1 MKHQRLFVV
10 ALLSLPLLA
19 GRARAEVDF
28 VKDIKPVLEQ
38 KCVRCHSGPKAKEG
52 LKLETRE
59 DLLAGSDNGKVVVP
73 GKAAESKLYE
83 SLILP
88 KDDKKHMPQTGD
100 PLPKPTI
107 EKIQAWINE
116 GVKWPDKLVLKDT
129 SENDAPKL
137 TVEDTG
143 LPISPAEKAA
153 VEKLEKAGV
162 FAMRLAQNT
171 NWLRV
176 DFTHRGKEVKDEE
189 LVLLK
194 DILNLVELNLGG
206 TNITDAN
213 LVHIKPCTN
222 LVRLQL
228 HRTKISDAGLAHL
241 TGLAKLVSLNL
252 YDTAVTDNGIMQ
264 LKELKKLKR
273 LYVWQSKVTEP
284 GAKQLA
290 TAIPGIDI
298 NRGYELPPEPKKE
311 EPKKEDPKKDPK
323 KDSPKKDDTKKDPPK
338 KDEPK
343 KDLPKKDEPKKDE
356 PKKDE
361 PKKDKK

>member
-1 MKHQRLFVV
+1 MKRPCALMTALF
-10 ALLSLPLLA
+10 ALPLLA
-19 GRARAEVDF
+19 APARADVDF
-28 VKDIKPVLEQ
+28 VKEIKPVLEQ

-52 LKLETRE
+52 LKLETKA

-83 SLILP
+83 SLLLP

-107 EKIQAWINE
+107 EKFQAWINE
-116 GVKWPDKLVLKDT
+116 GVKWPDDLVLKDT
-129 SENDAPKL
+129 SEDTVPKL

-143 LPISPAEKAA
+143 LPITPAEKAA

-189 LVLLK
+189 LALLK
-194 DILNLVELNLGG
+194 DIANLVELNLGG
-206 TNITDAN
+206 TNITDSS
-213 LVHIKPCTN
+213 LVHIKPLTN

-228 HRTKISDAGLAHL
+228 HRTKVSDAGLANL
-241 TGLAKLVSLNL
+241 AGLSKLVSLNL

-290 TAIPGIDI
+290 SAIPGIDI

-323 KDSPKKDDTKKDPPK
+323 KDPPKKDDPKKDPP
-338 KDEPK
+338 PK
-343 KDLPKKDEPKKDE
+343 KDDLKKDDPKKDDV
-356 PKKDE
+356 
-361 PKKDKK
+361 KKDKK